1 MAVKYSLR
9 QVARRYLDSEKLS
22 GPIRLIGEL
31 IASGAFS
38 RASFDGLMKAE
49 GLSGAPNLKEIL
61 LDLTLVFTR
70 DCVADHELSEA
81 EIGEL
86 ETLVTIFRIEEG
98 DFYKLRRDAV
108 QEIISA
114 QAMWMLED
122 RYVTDQEE
130 ILQRDLQ
137 RLFGLSYDQY
147 VGLLRPLAMKHI
159 EELENRRLA
168 TEDREELKSID
179 SSIQNLRSV
188 FLGSITLVSCGR
200 PKHLPANCS
209 LEQTGDVGAR

>member
-1 MAVKYSLR
+1 MADKHSLR
-9 QVARRYLDSEKLS
+9 DVARRYLDSEKLS

-70 DCVADHELSEA
+70 DCVEDHELSEA
-81 EIGEL
+81 EIDEL
-86 ETLVTIFRIEEG
+86 ETLVTIFRITEG
-98 DFYKLRRDAV
+98 DFYELRRDAV

-147 VGLLRPLAMKHI
+147 VGLLRPLAKKHI
-159 EELENRRLA
+159 EQLESRRLV
-168 TEDREELKSID
+168 TQDRGELKSID

-188 FLGSITLVSCGR
+188 FLV
-200 PKHLPANCS
+200 
-209 LEQTGDVGAR
+209 AR